1 MAGFV
6 MDDIG
11 STARSVF
18 AFHTG
23 DRNLRQ
29 YLNRANQNRQIMIL
43 QLDGDELEVVLAA
56 LDGKSAQEDGVFVHE
71 CEANGCG
78 VMVEFDDEPFCFTHS
93 PDKGS
98 SMPGYSAKARQEEIL
113 DWMSKP

>member
-1 MAGFV
+1 MAGYLMNAIDGGGIEFH
-6 MDDIG
+6 IG
-11 STARSVF
+11 
-18 AFHTG
+18 HK
-23 DRNLRQ
+23 DLRQ
-29 YLNRANQNRQIMIL
+29 ELARANNHRRVMTL
-43 QLDGDELEVVLAA
+43 QLDGDELEVVLTA
-56 LDGKSAQEDGVFVHE
+56 LGGPAAQEDGVFVHE